1 MLSWRGIPLTL
12 VILRRSIYGERVNET
27 RKGRL
32 SGRDCSIRPGTDQ
45 EPRSANRTTVDEA
58 ILLKIS
64 RNDLYDS
71 NGESSQFHESLLKD
85 IDRKNLE
92 D

>member
-1 MLSWRGIPLTL
+1 MGKELTKL
-12 VILRRSIYGERVNET
+12 VKGDCLGEIA
-27 RKGRL
+27 L
-32 SGRDCSIRPGTDQ
+32 FRPGTDQ